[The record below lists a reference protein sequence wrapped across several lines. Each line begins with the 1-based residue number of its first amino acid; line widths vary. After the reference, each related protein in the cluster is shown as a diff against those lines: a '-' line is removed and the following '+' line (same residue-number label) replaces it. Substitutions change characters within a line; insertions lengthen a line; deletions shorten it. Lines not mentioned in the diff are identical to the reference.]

1 MQDRRQHTFTN
12 PMPTFLNSLTKCL
25 SNNLNRLYPTSNK
38 LLSSNKSCNLK
49 RNPNNRCKSFRNSRR
64 KQLRSSKNNQ
74 RLRNNNLPS
83 NSKLTGEGSLLRIVE
98 GQEVLL
104 RRVGD
109 PTGAE
114 LKLNKIVKDHM
125 RREVGEAKVAEP
137 TLSITSHLKVVVAE
151 EDNRQEAEEQAIGL
165 TTIKIVVVEVEVAL
179 DLLKA
184 LAILAGIQPVTLHK
198 TKIQLR
204 ISLTDAEV
212 VGVEEVIP
220 RSNKA
225 LREGEDA
232 EVLRPLRVLPGA
244 TQMLHFRP
252 LTKILQGRLVRNRSR
267 RQLLILG
274 ELHSPKRSKSRSVL
288 LLQPHPRKFSLRK
301 IMTKRASK

>member
-1 MQDRRQHTFTN
+1 M
-12 PMPTFLNSLTKCL
+12 
-25 SNNLNRLYPTSNK
+25 
-38 LLSSNKSCNLK
+38 
-49 RNPNNRCKSFRNSRR
+49 
-64 KQLRSSKNNQ
+64 
-74 RLRNNNLPS
+74 
-83 NSKLTGEGSLLRIVE
+83 E